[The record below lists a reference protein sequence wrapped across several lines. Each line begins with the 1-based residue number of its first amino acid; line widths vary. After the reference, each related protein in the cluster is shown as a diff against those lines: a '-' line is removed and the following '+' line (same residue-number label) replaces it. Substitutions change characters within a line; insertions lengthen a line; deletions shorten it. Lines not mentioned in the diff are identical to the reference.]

1 MGLLGALSVGIGG
14 IVGGGIFATIGLAAV
29 EAQGAAWLSFLVG
42 GVLALLTAYAYVRLT
57 LAFPG
62 PGGTVTFIGRAFGE
76 GLLAA
81 GLNTL
86 LVFSYV
92 MVMALYAIAFAN
104 YGRHFVPE
112 GVRDALAPGVIVVLA
127 LVNLVGPRLV
137 ERSEGVLNLVKLAI
151 LAVFIVAGLA
161 SPSLTLAPLGPAHW
175 VGPGSVVAV
184 GMLVFLSYEGFELIA
199 NASGR
204 ITDPARTLP
213 IAYYG
218 SVLTAIVLYVLMVVV
233 TLGHLPAAEIA
244 RSESYALAAAAQ
256 TFMGG
261 TGFMLSGH
269 RRCGRRSLGDQRRPV
284 RGLQAAGDPG
294 ADRRGAAL
302 VWARGL
308 GPIPGRP
315 GAGGGAGGADH
326 PDRRPAGDLGR
337 LQRRLPP
344 GVRHGQSR
352 QCQAGGGDR
361 QPALAERAR
370 GPAVPGGARGHAR
383 ADGAKQRRPQPAA
396 AGRGPPRPAVRLSAR
411 AALAAPA
418 AARAPRPAIGAAPR
432 PGQGGPAGRRLSAGR
447 LSRAALGVVGWPSAA
462 SIRRWKPCRRAPP
475 TPTASRAARSMS
487 GWSAAR
493 TS

>member
-42 GVLALLTAYAYVRLT
+42 GALALLTAYAYVRLT

-81 GLNTL
+81 GMNTL

-204 ITDPARTLP
+204 ITASRPHAADRLLWQRA
-213 IAYYG
+213 
-218 SVLTAIVLYVLMVVV
+218 TAIVLYVLMVVV
-233 TLGHLPAAEIA
+233 TLGHLPAAEIV

-256 TFMGG
+256 TFLGG
-261 TGFMLSGH
+261 RAS
-269 RRCGRRSLGDQRRPV
+269 RCWAS
-284 RGLQAAGDPG
+284 
-294 ADRRGAAL
+294 AL
-302 VWARGL
+302 W
-308 GPIPGRP
+308 
-315 GAGGGAGGADH
+315 
-326 PDRRPAGDLGR
+326 
-337 LQRRLPP
+337 
-344 GVRHGQSR
+344 SR
-352 QCQAGGGDR
+352 Q
-361 QPALAERAR
+361 P
-370 GPAVPGGARGHAR
+370 
-383 ADGAKQRRPQPAA
+383 RPSTPTCS
-396 AGRGPPRPAVRLSAR
+396 GPPS
-411 AALAAPA
+411 
-418 AARAPRPAIGAAPR
+418 
-432 PGQGGPAGRRLSAGR
+432 
-447 LSRAALGVVGWPSAA
+447 
-462 SIRRWKPCRRAPP
+462 CR
-475 TPTASRAARSMS
+475 
-487 GWSAAR
+487 
-493 TS
+493 